1 MSFAII
7 DWIFSII
14 ILLFAI
20 SGVIKGFID
29 NVFGKI
35 AFVAGILLAYL
46 FYKDVATGL
55 LKDIKIP
62 VAANVIAFLLIFVVT
77 FLTIKI
83 IQMIVA
89 KVFEWSILKSLDR
102 TLGFIFGIV
111 EGAAVVCLVVFIL
124 TAQPFFS
131 TQTIFDG
138 SFYYNIIQSIFN
150 SDVKK
155 EIGSHV

>member
-1 MSFAII
+1 MSFVTI

-14 ILLFAI
+14 ILIFAV
-20 SGVIKGFID
+20 SGLIKGFID

-46 FYKDVATGL
+46 FYKDLATSL

-62 VAANVIAFLLIFVVT
+62 VAANIISFLLIFVVT
-77 FLTIKI
+77 FLVIKI

-111 EGAAVVCLVVFIL
+111 EGIAVVCLIVFLL
-124 TAQPFFS
+124 TAQPFFN
-131 TQTIFDG
+131 TQTLFDG
-138 SFYYNIIQSIFN
+138 SFYFNLIQSIFN

-155 EIGSHV
+155 EIGNHV

>member
-1 MSFAII
+1 MNFAII
-7 DWIFSII
+7 DWVFSII
-14 ILLFAI
+14 ILIFAV
-20 SGVIKGFID
+20 SGLIKGFID

-46 FYKDVATGL
+46 FYKDIATGL

-62 VAANVIAFLLIFVVT
+62 VVANIISFLLIFVVT
-77 FLTIKI
+77 FLVIKI

-111 EGAAVVCLVVFIL
+111 EGAAVVCLIVFL
-124 TAQPFFS
+124 LSAQPFFN
-131 TQTIFDG
+131 TQTLFEG
-138 SFYYNIIQSIFN
+138 SFYFNLIQSIFN

-155 EIGSHV
+155 EIGNHV